1 MNKGTQLKGNVP
13 RYGVCGMNK
22 SINMAD
28 YLTLD
33 VSPAELR
40 LSKRLRSCSKV
51 DESEGVEVF
60 ICGAG
65 AGATEGMV
73 AGLRLAAT
81 EAGTKDIMVVEG
93 FGVDAG
99 GLFIAALRGLGPG
112 PGPVMLPLDG
122 YDSGR
127 A

>member
-1 MNKGTQLKGNVP
+1 
-13 RYGVCGMNK
+13 
-22 SINMAD
+22 
-28 YLTLD
+28 
-33 VSPAELR
+33 
-40 LSKRLRSCSKV
+40 
-51 DESEGVEVF
+51 
-60 ICGAG
+60 
-65 AGATEGMV
+65 MV

-93 FGVDAG
+93 LDADAG

-112 PGPVMLPLDG
+112 PGPGLEPVMLPLDG